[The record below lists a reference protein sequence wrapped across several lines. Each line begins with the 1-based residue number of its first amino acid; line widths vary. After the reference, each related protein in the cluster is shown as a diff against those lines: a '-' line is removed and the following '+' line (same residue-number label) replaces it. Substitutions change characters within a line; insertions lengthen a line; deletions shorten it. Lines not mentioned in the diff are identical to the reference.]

1 MATKSIFKT
10 VEIRDDK
17 AAKAF
22 LDAIESSR
30 RAQKNIKEPKV
41 SAKQLKKVVARK
53 SAAPKKEEIKDFI
66 GKVVK

>member
-1 MATKSIFKT
+1 MATKSIFKS

-30 RAQKNIKEPKV
+30 RAQKNIKESKV
-41 SAKQLKKVVARK
+41 SVTPMKDEDIAKIFGKKDK
-53 SAAPKKEEIKDFI
+53 
-66 GKVVK
+66 

>member
-41 SAKQLKKVVARK
+41 AAKQLKR
-53 SAAPKKEEIKDFI
+53 EEIKDFI